1 MKIYKDYYK
10 NVINTTYFL
19 CKVLTDKHIH
29 DSIGTSF
36 WENKKQKTE
45 YNNNNINKL
54 IWLSPQ

>member
-19 CKVLTDKHIH
+19 CEVLTDKRMH

-36 WENKKQKTE
+36 
-45 YNNNNINKL
+45 
-54 IWLSPQ
+54 